1 MFNYSRDSCFY
12 SLWWEHWQNP
22 YKEHYKSTLGKT
34 CSIDSTQILA
44 VLFFNFLGIASF
56 VDVLPPPLSV
66 SDICYIT
73 VQNTP
78 ESGGVLFLGISKY
91 LCQNPCKRLS
101 AHSIVKCLSGAYL
114 ISRMEPISMRS
125 YNIFLIWTVLRNVT
139 LKRNSSRYKIIAMKK

>member
-1 MFNYSRDSCFY
+1 MPNLTYR
-12 SLWWEHWQNP
+12 
-22 YKEHYKSTLGKT
+22 KKGKWSGHLET
-34 CSIDSTQILA
+34 IGHNTNFSKVCSIIQETHVFTVFDGNIDKIHTKNTINLLWGKHAPLTVKQILA

-125 YNIFLIWTVLRNVT
+125 
-139 LKRNSSRYKIIAMKK
+139 